1 MSSSGLLTMAESPRK
16 GVMLM
21 NRYDF
26 VYLLTV
32 TLICITIIPVKK

>member
-1 MSSSGLLTMAESPRK
+1 MAPPPK
-16 GVMLM
+16 GGEFM

-32 TLICITIIPVKK
+32 TLICLTIILVKN